1 MYIFLKQRWNAFLKM
16 GLKKKTLLFV
26 MGIFGIG
33 MFISVVVFSSIY
45 RNLWKKSVIQQ
56 IEIEQREENRICFR
70 YRLDGWEEL
79 PHTFHYFYR
88 AKTNADGCYQA
99 AEGMGGNTGYWT
111 KEKIKSA
118 DIVMSYG
125 LGALQF
131 LGEEKAALLLYS
143 EEQKHYENI
152 CETEAFKRA
161 FYTDGSGLR
170 TEKETMICSYGLRT
184 ERMKRSAVLLPEF
197 YIEYSETIESG
208 LEKAAKKIG
217 REMGARLTAPPAY
230 HWCSWY
236 YCYHNFD
243 RVQLEEYL
251 TGLEKMEEK
260 PPIRYFQIDAGYF
273 PSTGDWL
280 ECTERFPL
288 GLQEAFERINQAG
301 YLPGIWVGAFMV
313 GNRSKLYRQHPDWIL
328 YDLDDKPV
336 RPWITDNEPKPWGYQ
351 DEEYYILD
359 TSHPDAMEYMRNVF
373 TTLHDWGARMFKTD
387 FMLWGLQ
394 DSSRVKRHTPG
405 KTSVEYFREYL
416 QMIRE
421 AIGEESYW
429 LGCIAPFIPFV
440 GYADGMRIG
449 GDVGSSWN
457 GEFGPQNMM
466 QCLVGNNYINHNYYQ
481 IDPDAVMLREF
492 QIRLDEREIHSLAL
506 LAAMSGSCIYT
517 SDPLHLIKKDR
528 QKLFLF
534 LKPDIRRKANI
545 PFLDEERKEMVFVQ
559 HGKNSSLIFILNK
572 SESVLK
578 EAYTLQQ
585 LGIPTS
591 YSVVR
596 VMTGEQE
603 GLWKQKL
610 LVDIEPHDCRLYLAT
625 SDKNPTIHYEN
636 LWMNIQ

>member
-1 MYIFLKQRWNAFLKM
+1 MEYIVAKDGRIRIKSKGRM
-16 GLKKKTLLFV
+16 LLEDLYP
-26 MGIFGIG
+26 G
-33 MFISVVVFSSIY
+33 MDGSEVHPIRVTVTEQKILWELSEGSIC
-45 RNLWKKSVIQQ
+45 L
-56 IEIEQREENRICFR
+56 EIEQREENRICFR
-70 YRLDGWEEL
+70 SRLDGWEEL

-152 CETEAFKRA
+152 CEIEAFKRA

-217 REMGARLTAPPAY
+217 REMGARLAAPPAY

-572 SESVLK
+572 SETTLK

>member
-1 MYIFLKQRWNAFLKM
+1 
-16 GLKKKTLLFV
+16 
-26 MGIFGIG
+26 
-33 MFISVVVFSSIY
+33 
-45 RNLWKKSVIQQ
+45 
-56 IEIEQREENRICFR
+56 
-70 YRLDGWEEL
+70 
-79 PHTFHYFYR
+79 
-88 AKTNADGCYQA
+88 
-99 AEGMGGNTGYWT
+99 
-111 KEKIKSA
+111 
-118 DIVMSYG
+118 
-125 LGALQF
+125 
-131 LGEEKAALLLYS
+131 
-143 EEQKHYENI
+143 
-152 CETEAFKRA
+152 
-161 FYTDGSGLR
+161 
-170 TEKETMICSYGLRT
+170 
-184 ERMKRSAVLLPEF
+184 
-197 YIEYSETIESG
+197 
-208 LEKAAKKIG
+208 
-217 REMGARLTAPPAY
+217 
-230 HWCSWY
+230 
-236 YCYHNFD
+236 
-243 RVQLEEYL
+243 
-251 TGLEKMEEK
+251 MEEK

-429 LGCIAPFIPFV
+429 LGCIAPFLPFV

-466 QCLVGNNYINHNYYQ
+466 RCLVGNNYINHNYYQ

-492 QIRLDEREIHSLAL
+492 QIRLNEREIYSLAL

-528 QKLFLF
+528 RELFFF

-572 SESVLK
+572 SETTLK

-603 GLWKQKL
+603 VLWKQKL

>member
-1 MYIFLKQRWNAFLKM
+1 MEYIVAKDGRIRIKSRGRM
-16 GLKKKTLLFV
+16 LLEDLYP
-26 MGIFGIG
+26 G
-33 MFISVVVFSSIY
+33 MDGSEVHPIRVTVTEQKILWELSEGSIC
-45 RNLWKKSVIQQ
+45 L
-56 IEIEQREENRICFR
+56 EIEQREENRICFL

-217 REMGARLTAPPAY
+217 REMGARLAAPPAY

-429 LGCIAPFIPFV
+429 LGCIAPFLPFV

-466 QCLVGNNYINHNYYQ
+466 RCLVGNNYINHNYYQ

-492 QIRLDEREIHSLAL
+492 QIRLNEREIYSLAL

-528 QKLFLF
+528 RELFFF

-572 SESVLK
+572 SETTLK

-603 GLWKQKL
+603 VLWKQKL

>member
-1 MYIFLKQRWNAFLKM
+1 
-16 GLKKKTLLFV
+16 
-26 MGIFGIG
+26 
-33 MFISVVVFSSIY
+33 
-45 RNLWKKSVIQQ
+45 
-56 IEIEQREENRICFR
+56 
-70 YRLDGWEEL
+70 
-79 PHTFHYFYR
+79 
-88 AKTNADGCYQA
+88 
-99 AEGMGGNTGYWT
+99 
-111 KEKIKSA
+111 
-118 DIVMSYG
+118 
-125 LGALQF
+125 
-131 LGEEKAALLLYS
+131 
-143 EEQKHYENI
+143 
-152 CETEAFKRA
+152 
-161 FYTDGSGLR
+161 
-170 TEKETMICSYGLRT
+170 
-184 ERMKRSAVLLPEF
+184 
-197 YIEYSETIESG
+197 
-208 LEKAAKKIG
+208 
-217 REMGARLTAPPAY
+217 
-230 HWCSWY
+230 
-236 YCYHNFD
+236 
-243 RVQLEEYL
+243 
-251 TGLEKMEEK
+251 
-260 PPIRYFQIDAGYF
+260 
-273 PSTGDWL
+273 
-280 ECTERFPL
+280 
-288 GLQEAFERINQAG
+288 
-301 YLPGIWVGAFMV
+301 
-313 GNRSKLYRQHPDWIL
+313 
-328 YDLDDKPV
+328 
-336 RPWITDNEPKPWGYQ
+336 
-351 DEEYYILD
+351 
-359 TSHPDAMEYMRNVF
+359 
-373 TTLHDWGARMFKTD
+373 MFKTD

-572 SESVLK
+572 SETTLK

-625 SDKNPTIHYEN
+625 SDKNPTSHYEN

>member
-1 MYIFLKQRWNAFLKM
+1 MEYIVAKDGRICIKSGGRM
-16 GLKKKTLLFV
+16 LLED
-26 MGIFGIG
+26 IYPG
-33 MFISVVVFSSIY
+33 MDGSEVHPIRVTATEQKILWELSEGSIC
-45 RNLWKKSVIQQ
+45 L
-56 IEIEQREENRICFR
+56 EIEKREENRICFR
-70 YRLDGWEEL
+70 YLLDGWEEL

-99 AEGMGGNTGYWT
+99 AEGMGGDTGYWT

-152 CETEAFKRA
+152 CETEVFKRA

-208 LEKAAKKIG
+208 LENVAKKIG
-217 REMGARLTAPPAY
+217 REMRARLAAPPAY

-236 YCYHNFD
+236 YCYHNFN
-243 RVQLEEYL
+243 RIQLEDYL
-251 TGLEKMEEK
+251 TGLEKLEEK

-273 PSTGDWL
+273 PSAGDWL

-373 TTLHDWGARMFKTD
+373 ATLHGWGARMFKTD

-429 LGCIAPFIPFV
+429 LGCIAPFLPFV

-466 QCLVGNNYINHNYYQ
+466 RCLVGNNYTNHNYYQ

-492 QIRLDEREIHSLAL
+492 QIRLNEREIYSLAL

-528 QKLFLF
+528 RDLFFF

-572 SESVLK
+572 SETTLK

-596 VMTGEQE
+596 VKTGEQE
-603 GLWKQKL
+603 VLWKQKL

-625 SDKNPTIHYEN
+625 SDENPTIHYEN

>member
-1 MYIFLKQRWNAFLKM
+1 
-16 GLKKKTLLFV
+16 
-26 MGIFGIG
+26 
-33 MFISVVVFSSIY
+33 
-45 RNLWKKSVIQQ
+45 
-56 IEIEQREENRICFR
+56 
-70 YRLDGWEEL
+70 
-79 PHTFHYFYR
+79 
-88 AKTNADGCYQA
+88 
-99 AEGMGGNTGYWT
+99 
-111 KEKIKSA
+111 
-118 DIVMSYG
+118 MSYG

-152 CETEAFKRA
+152 CEIEAFKRA

-217 REMGARLTAPPAY
+217 REMGARLAAPPAY

-572 SESVLK
+572 SETTLK

>member
-1 MYIFLKQRWNAFLKM
+1 MEYIVAKDGRICIKSGGRM
-16 GLKKKTLLFV
+16 LLED
-26 MGIFGIG
+26 IYPG
-33 MFISVVVFSSIY
+33 MDGSEVHPIRVTATEQKILWELSEGSIC
-45 RNLWKKSVIQQ
+45 L
-56 IEIEQREENRICFR
+56 EIEKREENRICFR

-208 LEKAAKKIG
+208 LENVAKKIG
-217 REMGARLTAPPAY
+217 REMRARLAAPPAY

-429 LGCIAPFIPFV
+429 LGCIAPFLPCV

-466 QCLVGNNYINHNYYQ
+466 RCLVGNNYTNHNYYQ

-492 QIRLDEREIHSLAL
+492 QIRLNEREIYSLAL

-528 QKLFLF
+528 RDLFFF

-572 SESVLK
+572 SETTLK

-603 GLWKQKL
+603 VLWKQKL

-625 SDKNPTIHYEN
+625 SDENPTIHYEN

>member
-1 MYIFLKQRWNAFLKM
+1 MEYIVAKDGRICIKSGGRM
-16 GLKKKTLLFV
+16 LLED
-26 MGIFGIG
+26 IYPG
-33 MFISVVVFSSIY
+33 MDGSEVHPIRVTATEQKILWELSEGSIC
-45 RNLWKKSVIQQ
+45 L
-56 IEIEQREENRICFR
+56 EIEKREENRICFR
-70 YRLDGWEEL
+70 YLLDGWEEL

-99 AEGMGGNTGYWT
+99 AEGMGGDTGYWT

-208 LEKAAKKIG
+208 LEKVAKKIG
-217 REMGARLTAPPAY
+217 REMGARLAAPPAY

-429 LGCIAPFIPFV
+429 LGCIAPFLPFV

-466 QCLVGNNYINHNYYQ
+466 RCLVGNNYINHNYYQ

-492 QIRLDEREIHSLAL
+492 QIRLNEREIYSLAL

-528 QKLFLF
+528 RDLFFF

-572 SESVLK
+572 SETTLK

-596 VMTGEQE
+596 VKTGEQE
-603 GLWKQKL
+603 VLWKQKL

-625 SDKNPTIHYEN
+625 SDENPTIHYEN